1 VYCRKFAY
9 PVRSA
14 KKARSSSKVNSA
26 ASDEAYSHNFSVLRS
41 SPRPFH
47 FTATCSTDKLSV
59 LTYEQKRSADVSE
72 RSEANDI
79 FGGGD
84 THRGE
89 VENMDIGYDY
99 YGDFDAG
106 NVNYGDPSSEGTTM
120 LDSHIHTP

>member
-1 VYCRKFAY
+1 M
-9 PVRSA
+9 
-14 KKARSSSKVNSA
+14 
-26 ASDEAYSHNFSVLRS
+26 
-41 SPRPFH
+41 
-47 FTATCSTDKLSV
+47 
-59 LTYEQKRSADVSE
+59 SE